1 MTSENIL
8 KSDINKCKSICN
20 AIKFGNHNTAI
31 NYVNLQS
38 NIWALPPEEINER
51 LIFNIRYDC
60 KNGTNSACKLAKTL
74 CEMLQ
79 EELVKLCE

>member
-1 MTSENIL
+1 MASENIL

-20 AIKFGNHNTAI
+20 AIKCGNYNTAM
-31 NYVNLQS
+31 NYANLQS
-38 NIWALPPEEINER
+38 DIWALPAEEINER

-60 KNGTNSACKLAKTL
+60 KNETSSACRLAKSL